1 MRHLER
7 NWLSRRIRRRATLH
21 WEAILSSFK
30 DDAGPLRAST
40 RAEALR
46 LHGILGRLLHRSDA
60 ALSAT
65 RGSLARMA
73 LPAGTDWRW
82 RPQILQARI
91 DQRSLVAPAS
101 GAWLSPEVSLHHDC
115 PDRAVIL
122 RQRRNR
128 RQTDL
133 TDYALVLEVLG
144 FRGNYLSYSLAL
156 PAEAVRDLAGYHIIR
171 LDALLDAERPITL
184 YARLN
189 VQQGPNTETMLRKMD
204 DDLQGRDARRVI
216 EFDLGHAEL
225 SARKVDKAWID
236 LILEAPV
243 MNAVTLRDIVLSRHP
258 RAQM

>member
-1 MRHLER
+1 MRRLEQ
-7 NWLSRRIRRRATLH
+7 NWLSRRIRRRAALH
-21 WEAILSSFK
+21 WDAILSSFK
-30 DDAGPLRAST
+30 DDARPLRAST
-40 RAEALR
+40 RDEALK
-46 LHGILGRLLHRSDA
+46 LHGVLGRLLHRSEA
-60 ALSAT
+60 ALSAA

-82 RPQILQARI
+82 RPQILLAQI
-91 DQRSLVAPAS
+91 DQRSLVAPRS
-101 GAWLSPEVSLHHDC
+101 GAWLSPEVSLYHDC

-144 FRGNYLSYSLAL
+144 FRGNYLSYSLGL
-156 PAEAVRDLAGYHIIR
+156 PAEAVRDLAGHHIIR

-189 VQQGPNTETMLRKMD
+189 IQQGPNTETMLRKMGD
-204 DDLQGRDARRVI
+204 NVEGKEARRVI
-216 EFDLGHAEL
+216 EFDLGYAEL

-236 LILEAPV
+236 LILEAPA

-258 RAQM
+258 RAQI